1 MNPTINVKRKN
12 TIFRTP
18 KILKNY
24 LETKNKQIK
33 KRTITKI
40 LQINVTIYLIDRLQL
55 LNK

>member
-12 TIFRTP
+12 TIFCTP